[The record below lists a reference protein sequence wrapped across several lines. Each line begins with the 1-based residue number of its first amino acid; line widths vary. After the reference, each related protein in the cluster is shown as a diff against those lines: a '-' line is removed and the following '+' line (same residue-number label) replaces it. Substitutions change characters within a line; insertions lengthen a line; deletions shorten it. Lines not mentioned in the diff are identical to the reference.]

1 MKKQLR
7 GSLALLCGTMIW
19 GSAFIAQSVG
29 MDLIGPFTFQAIR
42 CALAVVF
49 LFLLT
54 FVFDWKIG
62 FKKSLAKWKNKQ
74 LWISGGVCGVALFVA
89 ASLQQVGLIY
99 TEPGKAGFLTAM
111 YIVLVPIL
119 GIFLH
124 RRPGLNAVFS
134 VVLALVGL
142 YLLSFMGVSSIN
154 VGDLLLIG
162 CALAFAVQIL
172 LIDSFAQD
180 LDGLRLNCVQ
190 ALVVA
195 ILSLPWMLLTEELDM
210 GNILACWL
218 PLGFAGILSMGVAY
232 SLQIV
237 GQKNLDPTTASLIMS
252 LESVF
257 AALGGWLILHNTMT
271 PRELL
276 GCALVFAGVILSQLP
291 TEKKAQIA
299 QKAG

>member
-74 LWISGGVCGVALFVA
+74 LWISGGVCGAALFVA

-195 ILSLPWMLLTEELDM
+195 VLSLPWMLLTEELDM